1 MSTEGSAPIAEAS
14 VEAYHEAL
22 ASRAATPGGGAVAAF
37 AGASGAALIAMVGR
51 LTVDRAGFEDL
62 RERMAALIAHAD
74 RAREEFL
81 ALAERDK
88 EAFDRVMTAFGLP
101 KETQTQRADRVD
113 AIQRATEEAAEVP
126 LVVARRARDLMEL
139 AEDATALGN
148 PNAASDGAVAAASL
162 WAAVEG
168 GSYNVLI
175 NAASLTDEALAEA
188 LRSEV
193 AAIRRRAAEL
203 YASCEEAFGLR
214 LRG

>member
-1 MSTEGSAPIAEAS
+1 MAEAS
-14 VEAYHEAL
+14 VGAYHEAL

-62 RERMAALIAHAD
+62 RERMEALIAHAD

-81 ALAERDK
+81 DLAERDK
-88 EAFDRVMTAFGLP
+88 AAFDGVMTAFGLA
-101 KETQTQRADRVD
+101 KETDTQRADRVD

-126 LVVARRARDLMEL
+126 LAVARRARDLMEL
-139 AEDATALGN
+139 AEDATAMGN

-168 GSYNVLI
+168 ASYNVLI
-175 NAASLTDEALAEA
+175 NAASLTDEARAEA

-193 AAIRRRAAEL
+193 AAIRERAGEL